1 MASIKKD
8 FIIQKSIMFAC
19 SEKKRNKG
27 KVTCEVSANSWKKSL
42 EGVEIASIYC
52 FKRFPLQ
59 LQPSFTDEGVLS
71 LQEASYPSKTQV
83 RKFFSR
89 SSFEKLWEIDDQ
101 IEGVRPIRVEKLILL
116 EFAYRSCAK
125 NEHTTPIGCVE
136 RLEYNHKVFFPYPC
150 LGKTGFERL
159 LLIICRMISQTTRA
173 SLQMLWKREPVSR
186 QK

>member
-59 LQPSFTDEGVLS
+59 L
-71 LQEASYPSKTQV
+71 
-83 RKFFSR
+83 
-89 SSFEKLWEIDDQ
+89 
-101 IEGVRPIRVEKLILL
+101 
-116 EFAYRSCAK
+116 
-125 NEHTTPIGCVE
+125 
-136 RLEYNHKVFFPYPC
+136 
-150 LGKTGFERL
+150 
-159 LLIICRMISQTTRA
+159 
-173 SLQMLWKREPVSR
+173 
-186 QK
+186 